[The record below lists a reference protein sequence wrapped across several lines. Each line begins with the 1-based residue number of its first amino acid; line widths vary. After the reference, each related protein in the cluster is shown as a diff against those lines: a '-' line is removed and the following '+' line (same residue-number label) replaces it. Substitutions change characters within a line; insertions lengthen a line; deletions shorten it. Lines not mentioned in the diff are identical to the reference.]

1 MRINR
6 RRNIGPGSPNYIPAR
21 SSQNGGQRACLCPEE
36 NTYSRECCD
45 GSIWAQGIGSIT
57 RITWKYK
64 IKFKPRYIN
73 NYEIYRNVKSN

>member
-1 MRINR
+1 MPVRRIKNR
-6 RRNIGPGSPNYIPAR
+6 GPGSAGYIPAR

-57 RITWKYK
+57 K
-64 IKFKPRYIN
+64 I
-73 NYEIYRNVKSN
+73 S